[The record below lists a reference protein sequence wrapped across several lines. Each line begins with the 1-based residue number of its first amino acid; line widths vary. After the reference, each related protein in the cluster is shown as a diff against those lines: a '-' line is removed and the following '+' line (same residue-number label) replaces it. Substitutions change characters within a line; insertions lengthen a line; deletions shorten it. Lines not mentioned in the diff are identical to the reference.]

1 MTTLFNNY
9 GEIIMTKTVVFTS
22 AVLAAAMFLTGCAG
36 GISAKSSTVSVNP
49 PVHPLNELRSIAV
62 EARDELRLLAK
73 TVDATNSPSL
83 SPEQHA
89 QKHFQATHV
98 PAGFERQAQFSYTGN
113 ASVAAKALADMAGY
127 KFKTQGLKLS
137 NEPWVSIHIK
147 NQPLSD
153 ALRELGLQT
162 GSGLR
167 IEVHEA
173 ARLMLVVYPK

>member
-1 MTTLFNNY
+1 MTIRTLF
-9 GEIIMTKTVVFTS
+9 TPALL
-22 AVLAAAMFLTGCAG
+22 AVLLSGCAS
-36 GISAKSSTVSVNP
+36 GITSKSSSVSVTP
-49 PVHPLNELRSIAV
+49 PVHPLNELRAIAV

-73 TVDATNSPSL
+73 TVDAKNAPSL
-83 SPEQHA
+83 TAEQHA

-98 PAGFERQAQFSYTGN
+98 PAGFERQVQFSYTGN

-127 KFKTQGLKLS
+127 KFKTQGVKIA
-137 NEPWVSIHIK
+137 NEPWVSIHVK
-147 NQPLSD
+147 NQPMAD

-162 GSGLR
+162 GSGMR

>member
-1 MTTLFNNY
+1 M
-9 GEIIMTKTVVFTS
+9 IKKVVFTPV
-22 AVLAAAMFLTGCAG
+22 VLAAAVLSAGCAG
-36 GISAKSSTVSVNP
+36 GISPKSSSVSVTP

-73 TVDATNSPSL
+73 TVDAKNSPSL
-83 SPEQHA
+83 SSEQHA

-98 PAGFERQAQFSYTGN
+98 PAGFERLAQFSYTGN

-127 KFKTQGLKLS
+127 KFKTQGVKLS
-137 NEPWVSIHIK
+137 NEPWVSIHIR
-147 NQPLSD
+147 NQPLAD
-153 ALRELGLQT
+153 GLRELGFQT
-162 GSGLR
+162 GSAMR